1 MSASAV
7 QTPAD
12 PPPSPQGASR
22 VDRFTSVG
30 MEDTLERIRASDL
43 LAAGAVNT
51 IGLDAVKRMLGDRW
65 AGKRTR
71 IWEHVERELER
82 CLSPADLSLRVD
94 EVTYLIAKPG
104 LSAVAARSAC
114 QALLQEVLKFFL
126 GEVRPG
132 DLTLRTVTAMSDG
145 EIVTT
150 QIDPAEVSH
159 PSSPPAPSD
168 HRAPAAA
175 PAAVAEEE
183 VAQADQWKPP
193 LAGRSTTI
201 ELQAPG
207 RDAFD
212 LRLSIEPV
220 WNLKRDLIGSF
231 VMARTGVSP
240 GADAAELEEIDVAAF
255 ALMATLIEEQA
266 THGGPL
272 ALHVPVSFTTLA
284 TQRARQRLLSIT
296 QSIREPMRNC
306 VVLEIDG
313 LNGGVPPSRLVE
325 VIGLIRSLCIGVTG
339 RVAPNRAALQAVKGC
354 GLRGLTIWAPLLAV
368 HQPEAGARLRAFVAA
383 ARDVSPNLTL
393 HGLPNA
399 AMLDMAAGA
408 GFSYASLAPPI

>member
-1 MSASAV
+1 MSSSAV
-7 QTPAD
+7 PTLADTPA
-12 PPPSPQGASR
+12 PKGVSR
-22 VDRFTSVG
+22 VDRFASVG
-30 MEDTLERIRASDL
+30 VEDTLERIRDSDL

-51 IGLDAVKRMLGDRW
+51 IGLEAVRRMLGDRW
-65 AGKRTR
+65 PDRRTR

-104 LSAVAARSAC
+104 LSAAAARSAC
-114 QALLQEVLKFFL
+114 QSLLLEILKFFL

-132 DLTLRTVTAMSDG
+132 DLALRTVMAMGDR
-145 EIVTT
+145 EIVTAP
-150 QIDPAEVSH
+150 IDPADLARP
-159 PSSPPAPSD
+159 PSATPGEHRERPAPVE
-168 HRAPAAA
+168 AA
-175 PAAVAEEE
+175 PVEADVAH
-183 VAQADQWKPP
+183 ADEWKPP

-201 ELQAPG
+201 EMQAQG
-207 RDAFD
+207 CDAFD

-220 WNLKRDLIGSF
+220 WNLKRDVISSF
-231 VMARTGVSP
+231 VMARSGVPSR
-240 GADAAELEEIDVAAF
+240 AEAAELEEVDVAAF

-296 QSIREPMRNC
+296 QSIREPMRNA
-306 VVLEIDG
+306 VVLEIEG

-325 VIGLIRSLCIGVTG
+325 VVGLIRSLCVGVTG

-354 GLRGLTIWAPLLAV
+354 GLRGVTTWAPLLAV

-399 AMLDMAAGA
+399 GMLDLAAGA
-408 GFSYASLAPPI
+408 GFSYASVAPV